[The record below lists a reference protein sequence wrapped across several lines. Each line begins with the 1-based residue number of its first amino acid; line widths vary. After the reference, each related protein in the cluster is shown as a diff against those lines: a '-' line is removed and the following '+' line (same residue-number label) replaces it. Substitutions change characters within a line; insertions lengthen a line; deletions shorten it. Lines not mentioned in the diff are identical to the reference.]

1 MIKVQNTVI
10 KKQPKFWNHAL
21 FHPTDAVEDP
31 WGKRILDR
39 MSDDGAIKTIR
50 IYTMFEDIVYLDEND
65 QIITESKTFKITS
78 AEVDVEGRVANA
90 TNETIVLST
99 NGESINDVLNTK
111 KIILALSL
119 ESRDNDSRIYFQTT
133 DAIEIKLS
141 AFIKVKASISAEEDI
156 E

>member
-1 MIKVQNTVI
+1 MQICRRWLKTEHWKILKYTVDLYLDIANRLPVNTNL
-10 KKQPKFWNHAL
+10 KL
-21 FHPTDAVEDP
+21 
-31 WGKRILDR
+31 
-39 MSDDGAIKTIR
+39 
-50 IYTMFEDIVYLDEND
+50 VYLDEND